1 MRYNMDYQY
10 YIPEALEMVSA
21 WEIEEEQF
29 AQAVND
35 QAKIMAMTDIELSG
49 FDDFANPYTS
59 LQF

>member
-1 MRYNMDYQY
+1 MDYQY

-49 FDDFANPYTS
+49 FDDFASPYTP